1 MERTLFRQNPRIVDV
16 LIRLQ
21 GRMLNLIDIIFSRAT
36 WWVVALAQIRVRL
49 AIKHTIYGLA

>member
-36 WWVVALAQIRVRL
+36 WWVVALPQIRVRL